1 MLSREQKE
9 EQVSSLREKVSAANT
24 LVAIDYR
31 GLTVGE
37 ANDLRG
43 RLRQAESEIDYRVAK
58 NTIIRRAIEGT
69 HAAGL
74 AGHLAG
80 PTALAFGYEEP
91 SVVAKALFDYAKENE
106 SFEIKWGVVDGE
118 VVDTEVL
125 ERLAK
130 LPTKQELRG
139 MLAGTL
145 QAPLRNLA
153 GTLNA
158 LLSQLRNA
166 LEQRQ
171 SQLEA

>member
-1 MLSREQKE
+1 MLSRQQKE
-9 EQVSSLREKVSAANT
+9 EQVSALREKLSAANT

-31 GLTVGE
+31 GLTVGA

-43 RLRQAESEIDYRVAK
+43 RLRGAESEIDYRVAK
-58 NTIIRRAIEGT
+58 NTIIRRAVEGT
-69 HAAGL
+69 DAAGL
-74 AGHLAG
+74 VEHLTG
-80 PTALAFGYEEP
+80 PTALAIGYDEP
-91 SVVAKALFDYAKENE
+91 SVVARALFDYAKENE
-106 SFEIKWGVVDGE
+106 SFEIKGGVVEGE
-118 VVDTEVL
+118 VVDSEVL

-158 LLSQLRNA
+158 LLGHLRNA

>member
-1 MLSREQKE
+1 MLNRQQKE
-9 EQVSSLREKVSAANT
+9 EQVSALREKLSTANT

-31 GLTVGE
+31 GLSVGD

-58 NTIIRRAIEGT
+58 NTIIRRAIDGT
-69 HAAGL
+69 DAAGL
-74 AGHLAG
+74 VDHLTG
-80 PTALAFGYEEP
+80 PTALAIGYDEP
-91 SVVAKALFDYAKENE
+91 SVVARALFDYAKENE
-106 SFEIKWGVVDGE
+106 SFEIKGGVVDGE
-118 VVDTEVL
+118 VVGSEVL

-171 SQLEA
+171 GQLEA